1 MFESEG
7 NEIDI
12 SYDTVQSNP
21 YIYLLRDAVLAL
33 SVAANVSMMS
43 SQSDNNLFSKYIYI
57 YQIVNGISANVG
69 VYNRNSKNLENL
81 TIGT

>member
-1 MFESEG
+1 MS
-7 NEIDI
+7 I
-12 SYDTVQSNP
+12 SYDMVQSNP
-21 YIYLLRDAVLAL
+21 YTYLLRDAVLAL

-43 SQSDNNLFSKYIYI
+43 SQSDNNLFSKHIYI

-69 VYNRNSKNLENL
+69 VYNSNSKNLENL